1 MDMVEFFAGRAGIET
16 KIPDIME
23 MRIRDMDD
31 DFLDEIDGRLDNI
44 VTNLIRMVVIIPVD
58 HVGFLI
64 IADDA
69 AFSDAGTADIA
80 YIVRDASVDVRT
92 VIFVLEIIIGVLGT
106 CIYIESVRMFPVQG
120 GPVLFERRAHFLFDQ
135 AQELVLK
142 GLAKSLE
149 IKMCKIF
156 EPALSGRIDKLR
168 DEGMDVRVPF
178 EIPAKGVECG
188 DHTEMFA
195 VAVVL
200 QGIVCGRDMFFPE
213 LSNDGFIDQ
222 GSEGVSGSNEEDV
235 QIPAVSAEP
244 VAETVGDGEDDMA
257 VAGVEAEGG
266 NTG

>member
-92 VIFVLEIIIGVLGT
+92 VIFVLEIIIEVDK
-106 CIYIESVRMFPVQG
+106 IEMMRMVVFEDIGMKRSVDHDKEIIP
-120 GPVLFERRAHFLFDQ
+120 GPRRKRKNKAIR
-135 AQELVLK
+135 K
-142 GLAKSLE
+142 
-149 IKMCKIF
+149 
-156 EPALSGRIDKLR
+156 
-168 DEGMDVRVPF
+168 
-178 EIPAKGVECG
+178 
-188 DHTEMFA
+188 
-195 VAVVL
+195 
-200 QGIVCGRDMFFPE
+200 
-213 LSNDGFIDQ
+213 
-222 GSEGVSGSNEEDV
+222 
-235 QIPAVSAEP
+235 AVS
-244 VAETVGDGEDDMA
+244 
-257 VAGVEAEGG
+257 
-266 NTG
+266 